1 MTEAQLQSKCV
12 IWLRNTYPQTHG
24 LFFAVNNNSIH
35 AHAGGTMKALGVIP
49 GVADTVFLW
58 DGKAYFLEFKTPD
71 GRQSKAQREWQ
82 DKINANGFNYF
93 IVREFVQFQE
103 LIMQIMDWHL

>member
-35 AHAGGTMKALGVIP
+35 AHAGGTMKSMGVIP
-49 GVADTVFLW
+49 GVADTIFLW
-58 DGKAYFLEFKTPD
+58 EGKAYFLEFKTPD
-71 GRQSKAQREWQ
+71 GRQSAAQREWQ
-82 DKINANGFNYF
+82 SKVEESGFRYE
-93 IVREFVQFQE
+93 IVRSEAEFQE
-103 LIMQIMDWHL
+103 FTASRIL

>member
-49 GVADTVFLW
+49 GVADTIFLW

-82 DKINANGFNYF
+82 EVVERAGFRYE
-93 IVREFVQFQE
+93 IVRSEAEFRA
-103 LIMQIMDWHL
+103 LIGSIINIF

>member
-35 AHAGGTMKALGVIP
+35 AHAGGTMKAMGVIP
-49 GVADTVFLW
+49 GVADTIFLW
-58 DGKAYFLEFKTPD
+58 EGKAYFLEFKTPD
-71 GRQSKAQREWQ
+71 GRQSAAQREWQ
-82 DKINANGFNYF
+82 RTVEVQGFRYEIIRDFEEFKTF
-93 IVREFVQFQE
+93 IASQR
-103 LIMQIMDWHL
+103 L

>member
-12 IWLRNTYPQTHG
+12 IWLRNNYPQTHG

-49 GVADTVFLW
+49 GVADTIFLW
-58 DGKAYFLEFKTPD
+58 EGKAYFLEFKTPE

-82 DKINANGFNYF
+82 ETVEKSGFRYEIIRTFEEFQGF
-93 IVREFVQFQE
+93 IASRF
-103 LIMQIMDWHL
+103 